1 MSTFSCNKIYTP
13 LSDVRDHK
21 VYTTILGTN
30 DYISKTDTASN
41 PTANGNVSF
50 NNISQN
56 NNNTIFSK
64 KAFLKYTYKIVFNGH
79 IKEDAGVDKLINAGY
94 DAPSYMPIHS
104 TIESAKVK
112 INGVMFTY
120 LIAENFR
127 FRSKYFNY
135 ENVNKSVTSSYCF
148 PDTFENF
155 KDAFQTVEDPLATIN
170 DNINFVKYPPRG
182 CIHNL
187 EILENTDTQCILRF
201 EAIEPCLF
209 PPFITKDNVEEGI
222 YNISSLDITLNH
234 VHPNMIWSHNDEK
247 TVIDN
252 MNVIIEKA
260 QFEYSQAA
268 LPMGIE
274 TPMNC
279 ICPTFYHDLKTT
291 TGYTVRAGQ
300 SATLTSQ
307 NIVLNSIPDYILVWA
322 CEDKYSGSVN
332 DIVTRTAGSVC
343 APESIRVQLGT
354 SKPLM
359 NDLTQHQ
366 LYNQMVLSGLDMDYN
381 HFKGEVKSLNGNVKY
396 LCSAPVKLVPGLSA
410 FNDGIKIV
418 SGMKCNENLNI
429 SLTFKNTSSI
439 DKNINLYCLFV
450 YNGVLN
456 ITKDG
461 KPEEVYVMYND
472 INEVMAA
479 PLSDESI
486 DDILYNAYGGSF
498 WDKLKTG
505 VKNVGKFIKNNQLI
519 SKGLDTLS
527 GYLPD
532 GISGI
537 VKGISDY
544 ASSKGYGV
552 VAGSMAGSRAGSY
565 AGKMID
571 YDDLYN

>member
-1 MSTFSCNKIYTP
+1 MSSFSCNKIYTP
-13 LSDVRDHK
+13 LSDVREHK
-21 VYTTILGTN
+21 VYTTIVGTN

-64 KAFLKYTYKIVFNGH
+64 KAFLKYTYKITFNGR
-79 IKEDAGVDKLINAGY
+79 IKEGAGVNTLINAGY

-135 ENVNKSVTSSYCF
+135 DNVNKSITSSYAF

-155 KDAFQTVEDPLATIN
+155 NDAFQTMEDPLATIN

-187 EILENTDTQCILRF
+187 EILENTDTQSVIRF

-209 PPFITKDNVEEGI
+209 PPFITKDNIEEGI

-234 VHPNMIWSHNDEK
+234 IHPNMIWSHNDEK
-247 TVIDN
+247 TIIDN
-252 MNVIIEKA
+252 MHVIIEKA

-268 LPMGIE
+268 LPLGID
-274 TPMNC
+274 TPLNC
-279 ICPTFYHDLKTT
+279 IVPSFYYDLKTT
-291 TGYTVRAGQ
+291 TGFNVNAGA

-322 CEDKYSGSVN
+322 CEDKYSGTIN
-332 DIVTRTAGSVC
+332 DIITRPAGAVC
-343 APESIRVQLGT
+343 APENIRVQLGT

-381 HFKGEVKSLNGNVKY
+381 HFKGEVKSINGTKY
-396 LCSAPVKLVPGLSA
+396 LSSAPVKLVPGLSA
-410 FNDGIKIV
+410 FNDGVKIV

-429 SLTFKNTSSI
+429 SLTFKNCSNK
-439 DKNINLYCLFV
+439 DKNINLYCLFA
-450 YNGVLN
+450 YHGVMN
-456 ITKDG
+456 ITKEG

-479 PLSDESI
+479 PISNEGL
-486 DDILYNAYGGSF
+486 DDILYNTYGGSF

-505 VKNVGKFIKNNQLI
+505 VKNVGSWVKSNQLI
-519 SKGLDTLS
+519 SKSLN
-527 GYLPD
+527 
-532 GISGI
+532 GISDYVPAGVRGI
-537 VKGISDY
+537 VKGVADY
-544 ASSKGYGV
+544 AASKGYG
-552 VAGSMAGSRAGSY
+552 SIAGSY
-565 AGKMID
+565 AGSYAGGKIISNE
-571 YDDLYN
+571 DLYM